1 VTRVWR
7 RSQRGSAIIELL
19 VAAVVLM
26 AVAGAAFAI
35 LHQGLAAAPALE
47 ESSDL
52 HQRARVASA
61 ALVEDLRAAHDAG
74 TPLALSP
81 VDPRGPGDP
90 AGTAVGDTLT
100 VRYPVEHAARGRLA
114 QRLDPGVGVALLEAA
129 GCPAGTTACGFTASA
144 QGLITDGVDAV
155 TVAIDGIGPGTL
167 VVRDL
172 FVPRPRAFA
181 PGSAVIEV
189 TQVTYRFDPLA
200 RQLLRSEGAGTFVL
214 VDNVIAASFA
224 YLDAIG
230 TVIPLARFADG
241 PFLGSGALQFDADL
255 RLVRAVRVQ
264 LRFDTP
270 VDRLR
275 GVDPRMFRRPG
286 TATGW
291 PYVADVDARF
301 DVALRRES

>member
-1 VTRVWR
+1 VSRAWR
-7 RSQRGSAIIELL
+7 RSQQGSAVIELL
-19 VAAVVLM
+19 VAAMVLM
-26 AVAGAAFAI
+26 AVAGAAFAL

-52 HQRARVASA
+52 HQRARVAA
-61 ALVEDLRAAHDAG
+61 DALGEDLRAAHDAG
-74 TPLALSP
+74 APLALSP
-81 VDPRGPGDP
+81 IDPRRPGDP
-90 AGTAVGDTLT
+90 PGTAVGDTLT

-155 TVAIDGIGPGTL
+155 NVAIDAIGPGTL

-172 FVPRPRAFA
+172 IAPRPRAFA
-181 PGSAVIEV
+181 PGSAVVEA

-200 RQLLRSEGAGTFVL
+200 RQLLRTEGGGSFVL
-214 VDNVIAASFA
+214 VDNVVSASFM
-224 YLDAIG
+224 YLDATG
-230 TVIPLARFADG
+230 TVVPLARFADG
-241 PFLGSGALQFDADL
+241 PFLGGGSLQFDADL
-255 RLVRAVRVQ
+255 RLVRAVRVR

-291 PYVADVDARF
+291 PHVADVDARF
-301 DVALRRES
+301 DVALRREP